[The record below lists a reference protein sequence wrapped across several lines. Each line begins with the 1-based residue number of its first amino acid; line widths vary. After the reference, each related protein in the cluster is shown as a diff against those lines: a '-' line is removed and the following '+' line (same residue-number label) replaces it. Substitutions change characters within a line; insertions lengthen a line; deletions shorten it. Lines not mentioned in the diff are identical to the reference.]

1 VSARGGVGKQVNPS
15 LVRQVVAHVH
25 GVRSV
30 FRRLACRV
38 LDQHRSAKL
47 YGRMVKDDEPRLV
60 ERIHELVRRLH
71 VLENVAR
78 VRCSRPKA
86 GA

>member
-47 YGRMVKDDEPRLV
+47 Y